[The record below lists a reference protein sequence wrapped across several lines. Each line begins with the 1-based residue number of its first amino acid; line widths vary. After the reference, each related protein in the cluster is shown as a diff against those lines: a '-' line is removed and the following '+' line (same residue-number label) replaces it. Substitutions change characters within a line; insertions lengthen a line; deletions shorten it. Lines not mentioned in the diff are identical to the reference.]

1 MQSCERFFPISTSRN
16 QQGHTQVA
24 GHDLCTLAEE
34 WGTPLYVYDA
44 LTIRTRTQQAIDLV
58 QSVYPG
64 QSTVSYAAKAYFS
77 LGLAKKLNQL
87 DLNLD
92 AVSLGEM
99 LIAQK
104 GDFDPLNVHLHG
116 NNKSEDE
123 LSFALLWGIEN
134 IVIDSLDELSLL
146 ETIAAGMGKAA
157 RIWLRITPGVDVD
170 THPYV
175 QTAHVASKFG
185 IPMEEG
191 QAHRAIQYCK
201 NSQWLDLVGLHTH
214 IGSQVFDIDPYVRA
228 IRMLFELAEG
238 AAYIPQ
244 EISPGGG
251 WGVPYREGDDHF
263 DPGQMLQAMSDTIQA
278 QCGRLKWPLPKLVV
292 EPGRW
297 IIARAGVAIY
307 SVGSTKFSGNGLY
320 IVALDGGMA
329 DNPRPALYQSRYSAC
344 LVGRPD
350 AVPEHRAVLVG
361 RFCESGD
368 QLIPEIMLPEVKRGE
383 YIALPVAG
391 AYQLSMSSNYNLVP
405 RPAVLWL
412 EEGNAEILQKRESMA
427 EIDWW
432 N

>member
-1 MQSCERFFPISTSRN
+1 MQTSECFFPISTSRN
-16 QQGHTQVA
+16 QIGHIQVA
-24 GHDLCTLAEE
+24 GHDLCTLAEQ
-34 WGTPLYVYDA
+34 WGTPLYIYDA
-44 LTIRTRTQQAIDLV
+44 QTIRTRTQEAIDMV
-58 QSVYPG
+58 SSAYAG
-64 QSTVSYAAKAYFS
+64 ESAVSYAAKAYFS
-77 LGLAKKLNQL
+77 LGLARKLSQL
-87 DLNLD
+87 HLKLD

-104 GDFDPLNVHLHG
+104 GGFDAQNVHLHG
-116 NNKSEDE
+116 NNKSKEE
-123 LSFALLWGIEN
+123 LHFALHWGIEN
-134 IVIDSLDELSLL
+134 IVVDSLEELSLL
-146 ETIAAGMGKAA
+146 ETVAQEMGRKA

-191 QAHRAIQYCK
+191 QALHAIQQCK
-201 NSQWLDLVGLHTH
+201 SSRWLNLVGLHTH
-214 IGSQVFDIDPYVRA
+214 IGSQVFDLDPYVRA
-228 IRMLFELAEG
+228 IRMLIWLAEE
-238 AAYIPQ
+238 AEYIPQ

-251 WGVPYREGDDHF
+251 WGVPYREDDDRF
-263 DPGQMLQAMSDTIQA
+263 DPREMLQAISAAIQDE
-278 QCGRLKWPLPKLVV
+278 CRRLNWPLPKLVV

-344 LVGRPD
+344 LLGRPD
-350 AVPEHRAVLVG
+350 AIPQHRAALVG

-368 QLIPEIMLPEVKRGE
+368 QLISEIMLPEVRRGD
-383 YIALPVAG
+383 YIAIPMAG

-412 EEGNAEILQKRESMA
+412 EDGKTEILQKRESIA
-427 EIDWW
+427 DIDWW

>member
-1 MQSCERFFPISTSRN
+1 MQPSERLFTISTSHN
-16 QQGHTQVA
+16 QQGHIQIA
-24 GHDLCTLAEE
+24 GHDLHTLAEE

-44 LTIRTRTQQAIDLV
+44 LTVRTRAQQAIDLV
-58 QSVYPG
+58 HAAYPG
-64 QSTVSYAAKAYFS
+64 EFAVSYAAKAYFS
-77 LGLAKKLNQL
+77 LGLAQKLSQL
-87 DLNLD
+87 HLNLD

-104 GDFDPLNVHLHG
+104 GGFDPLNVHLHG

-123 LSFALLWGIEN
+123 LRFALQWGVEN
-134 IVIDSLDELSLL
+134 IVVDSLEELSLL
-146 ETIAAGMGKAA
+146 ETIAAGMEKPA
-157 RIWLRITPGVDVD
+157 RVWLRITPGVDVD

-185 IPMEEG
+185 IPMEER
-191 QAHRAIQYCK
+191 QAQRAIQFCM
-201 NSQWLDLVGLHTH
+201 NSKWVNLVGLHTH

-228 IRMLFELAEG
+228 IRMLYDLAEG
-238 AAYIPQ
+238 AGYVPR

-251 WGVPYREGDDHF
+251 WGVPYRDDDEYF
-263 DPGQMLQAMSDTIQA
+263 DVAALLRALSDTIQGE
-278 QCGRLKWPLPKLVV
+278 CERLKYPLPKVVV

-307 SVGSTKFSGNGLY
+307 SVGSTKFSANGLY

-344 LVGRPD
+344 LAGRPD
-350 AVPEHRAVLVG
+350 AVPEHRGALVG
-361 RFCESGD
+361 RFCETGD

-383 YIALPVAG
+383 CIAIPVAG

-412 EEGNAEILQKRESMA
+412 EDGIVEILQERESIE